1 MIAALTPKIRG
12 PRRVAVYF
20 YPAARRRGLSERSQ
34 WFACWASKGVRGQ
47 IECVAIYDIHATTD
61 EEAAAAAIARAPTGT
76 AALRGLVVG
85 LRDQLERR
93 VRDNTALIARANA
106 WLEANHG

>member
-1 MIAALTPKIRG
+1 MAKRAEADVFALLVEL
-12 PRRVAVYF
+12 VAVLDDN
-20 YPAARRRGLSERSQ
+20 PDDL
-34 WFACWASKGVRGQ
+34 GVVVQPPGHGDDVKPDAWTA
-47 IECVAIYDIHATTD
+47 EVCDMAGMHHVAG
-61 EEAAAAAIARAPTGT
+61 AIARAPTGT